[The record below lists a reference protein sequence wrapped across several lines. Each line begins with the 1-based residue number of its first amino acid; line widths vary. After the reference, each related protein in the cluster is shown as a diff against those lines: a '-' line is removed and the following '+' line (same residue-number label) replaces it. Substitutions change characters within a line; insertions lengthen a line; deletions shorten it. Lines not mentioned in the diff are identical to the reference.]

1 MSDEPAKGEAPRGA
15 SAPPAA
21 EKGGVASTSG
31 NGNPGWIESN
41 QGIAIAVAFVLTSIY
56 VSPIFVIGVAAWY
69 TDGFQE
75 PSFLLQ
81 WFSAFMHSANAT
93 LNEYHKVL
101 FPIMSALSVVVFK
114 GRPDWRFLLLAFF
127 VFFSFGT
134 TIVVSVVFDIQSIQD
149 ALSGYSQKMDI
160 ALTKSFFSRIQET
173 LLMYLMMLLG
183 IGVSNTA
190 KKQES

>member
-1 MSDEPAKGEAPRGA
+1 MSEAPKIDDAGKGVPRGA
-15 SAPPAA
+15 GAAVNSAAPK
-21 EKGGVASTSG
+21 EERRI
-31 NGNPGWIESN
+31 PGWIESN
-41 QGIAIAVAFVLTSIY
+41 QGVAIAVAFVLTSIY
-56 VSPIFVIGVAAWY
+56 VSPIFVIGIAAWY
-69 TDGFQE
+69 TSGFQE

-81 WFSAFMHSANAT
+81 WFSAFMHSADAT

-101 FPIMSALSVVVFK
+101 FPVMSALSVVVFK
-114 GRPDWRFLLLAFF
+114 SRPDWRFLSLAFF
-127 VFFSFGT
+127 VLFSFGM

-183 IGVSNTA
+183 IGVSNSTT
-190 KKQES
+190 K